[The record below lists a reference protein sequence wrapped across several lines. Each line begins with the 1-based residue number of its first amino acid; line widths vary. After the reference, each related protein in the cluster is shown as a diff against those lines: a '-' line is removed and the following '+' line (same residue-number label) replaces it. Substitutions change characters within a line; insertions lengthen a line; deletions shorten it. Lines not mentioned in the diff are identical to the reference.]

1 MNSTTTM
8 DVGAAPGTG
17 GVHSTNN
24 LAGGGGSSG
33 KFSGEH
39 DSECS
44 SVTSD
49 SIAGGLFLKCKH
61 TGSGSGGG
69 GVTVIGGVGVTSG
82 SIPNNQ
88 QQCPFNVKKIIAEL
102 QERKEDFE
110 KLKERIGRLEVSSH
124 KKKFISE

>member
-1 MNSTTTM
+1 MHSAATM
-8 DVGAAPGTG
+8 DVGAVSGTG
-17 GVHSTNN
+17 GVHSVNN
-24 LAGGGGSSG
+24 LVGGGGSSG

-69 GVTVIGGVGVTSG
+69 GGTAVVGGVGVLGG
-82 SIPNNQ
+82 SLPNNQ
-88 QQCPFNVKKIIAEL
+88 QQCPFNVKNIIAEL

-110 KLKERIGRLEVSSH
+110 KLKERIGRLEVSY
-124 KKKFISE
+124 

>member
-8 DVGAAPGTG
+8 EVGA

-24 LAGGGGSSG
+24 LGGGGGSSG

-61 TGSGSGGG
+61 TGSGSGAGG
-69 GVTVIGGVGVTSG
+69 GVAVIGGVGVTGG
-82 SIPNNQ
+82 SLPNNQ
-88 QQCPFNVKKIIAEL
+88 QQFPFHVKNIIAEL

-110 KLKERIGRLEVSSH
+110 KLKERMGRLEVSY
-124 KKKFISE
+124 

>member
-8 DVGAAPGTG
+8 EVGAG

-24 LAGGGGSSG
+24 LGGGGGSSG

-69 GVTVIGGVGVTSG
+69 GGVAVIGGVGVTGG
-82 SIPNNQ
+82 SLPNNQ
-88 QQCPFNVKKIIAEL
+88 QQCPFNVKNIIAEL

-110 KLKERIGRLEVSSH
+110 KLKERIGRLEVSY
-124 KKKFISE
+124 